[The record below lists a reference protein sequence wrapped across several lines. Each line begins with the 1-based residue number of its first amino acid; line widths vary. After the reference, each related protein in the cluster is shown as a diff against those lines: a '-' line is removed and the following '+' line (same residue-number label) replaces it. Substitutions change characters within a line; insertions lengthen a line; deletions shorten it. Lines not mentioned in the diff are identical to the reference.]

1 MDVTGDH
8 VKWDKPDSEKL
19 SSSLKPIRKKKIIRG
34 GCGDRRMQWG
44 EYLWSKYIVYMHE
57 NVIMK
62 PIIFAQLIY
71 SNKKT

>member
-1 MDVTGDH
+1 MLSEISQTQKNYQVVSNLLGKRRLSGEGVGTGECNGVNICDQ
-8 VKWDKPDSEKL
+8 
-19 SSSLKPIRKKKIIRG
+19 I
-34 GCGDRRMQWG
+34 
-44 EYLWSKYIVYMHE
+44 YMHE